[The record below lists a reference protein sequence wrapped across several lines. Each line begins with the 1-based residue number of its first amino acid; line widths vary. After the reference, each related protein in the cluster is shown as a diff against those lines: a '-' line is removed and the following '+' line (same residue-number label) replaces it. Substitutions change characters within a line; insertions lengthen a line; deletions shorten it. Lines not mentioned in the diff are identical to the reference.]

1 MGYELDKLLKSYGVS
16 TATMAAAPSTPTAPT
31 VPVKPTGDA
40 ATPEALD
47 AYNSKTAQYGFN
59 KTAYDADVANYDAN
73 KAAYDI
79 YKTEYQNRISTPR
92 DTSTHYQTAAEK
104 TTASPTTVQG
114 LYQKYLGRE
123 GEPAGTASWQKSFGE
138 QISPQEE
145 QDFLRAATPEMQ
157 QRGMNIPTQNYALAQ
172 PLASPIYNTATAQEV
187 PVNTGKVYNNDT
199 STANLPADFNWVEYI
214 NKNPDLY
221 SVGIDTPQEAAA
233 HWNSYG
239 KNENRSYGQAATTTP
254 VNTGGGVISQLAGN
268 LANGGLFS
276 QSVGNLANKYGVG
289 MAKGGSVK
297 HLVDRYGLQH
307 FEGTNTQPP
316 FDSTDSLLAANT
328 QATQADAAVTE
339 ASQAPS
345 APADTNS
352 QPYRMSPQ
360 IADVMQRNRAQ
371 QEQYNAMLDQS
382 LNSPEM
388 SKIGDSEKY
397 LRLASAFLSPTKTGA
412 FTENLGLA
420 AGQMSEINK
429 SQREA
434 ALSSLKLKLAAQK
447 LRVEAGRDELQA
459 LKGAYPMATPG
470 QVMTNTIQQKR
481 LVAEGEEHQRKLAKD
496 AADESQRQKDNA
508 WKYSASGELD
518 PKEVR
523 KLDALYPKAVTAVKT
538 FGGTSDALIK
548 DIDSLI
554 ANPGLD
560 KITGFFMGRGWMPH
574 SDRDANLAKATYDK
588 ILARGQFGELA
599 KIKASS
605 PTGGALGPV
614 SDTEG
619 QKLKEAFGALDR
631 VQNAEDVRKEL
642 ATIREQILASKTNIT
657 DEFTNTYSYRANR
670 AAPAAAPNVQSLVDY
685 YKTKKKP

>member
-1 MGYELDKLLKSYGVS
+1 MGYELDKIMSQYGVS
-16 TATMAAAPSTPTAPT
+16 TPTMAPAPFTPAAP
-31 VPVKPTGDA
+31 
-40 ATPEALD
+40 
-47 AYNSKTAQYGFN
+47 
-59 KTAYDADVANYDAN
+59 
-73 KAAYDI
+73 
-79 YKTEYQNRISTPR
+79 
-92 DTSTHYQTAAEK
+92 
-104 TTASPTTVQG
+104 
-114 LYQKYLGRE
+114 
-123 GEPAGTASWQKSFGE
+123 
-138 QISPQEE
+138 
-145 QDFLRAATPEMQ
+145 
-157 QRGMNIPTQNYALAQ
+157 
-172 PLASPIYNTATAQEV
+172 
-187 PVNTGKVYNNDT
+187 
-199 STANLPADFNWVEYI
+199 
-214 NKNPDLY
+214 
-221 SVGIDTPQEAAA
+221 TPQ
-233 HWNSYG
+233 G
-239 KNENRSYGQAATTTP
+239 
-254 VNTGGGVISQLAGN
+254 
-268 LANGGLFS
+268 GGLFS
-276 QSVGNLANKYGVG
+276 GLAGNLANKYGVG

-307 FEGTNTQPP
+307 FEGTNTQEP

-470 QVMTNTIQQKR
+470 QVMTHTLGKER
-481 LVAEGEEHQRKLAKD
+481 LSAEGEEHQRKLAKD

>member
-1 MGYELDKLLKSYGVS
+1 MGYELDKIMSQYGVS
-16 TATMAAAPSTPTAPT
+16 TPTMAPAPFTPAAPTAPT
-31 VPVKPTGDA
+31 P
-40 ATPEALD
+40 
-47 AYNSKTAQYGFN
+47 
-59 KTAYDADVANYDAN
+59 
-73 KAAYDI
+73 
-79 YKTEYQNRISTPR
+79 
-92 DTSTHYQTAAEK
+92 
-104 TTASPTTVQG
+104 QG
-114 LYQKYLGRE
+114 
-123 GEPAGTASWQKSFGE
+123 
-138 QISPQEE
+138 
-145 QDFLRAATPEMQ
+145 
-157 QRGMNIPTQNYALAQ
+157 
-172 PLASPIYNTATAQEV
+172 
-187 PVNTGKVYNNDT
+187 
-199 STANLPADFNWVEYI
+199 
-214 NKNPDLY
+214 
-221 SVGIDTPQEAAA
+221 
-233 HWNSYG
+233 
-239 KNENRSYGQAATTTP
+239 
-254 VNTGGGVISQLAGN
+254 
-268 LANGGLFS
+268 GGLFS
-276 QSVGNLANKYGVG
+276 GLAGNLANKYGVG

-307 FEGTNTQPP
+307 FEGTNTQEP

-328 QATQADAAVTE
+328 QATPADADAAD
-339 ASQAPS
+339 ASQTA
-345 APADTNS
+345 TNS

-470 QVMTNTIQQKR
+470 QVMENTLGKDR
-481 LVAEGEEHQRKLAKD
+481 LAAEGEEHRRKLAKD

-538 FGGTSDALIK
+538 FGNTSDALIK

-574 SDRDANLAKATYDK
+574 VDADANLAKATYDK

-599 KIKASS
+599 KIRASS
-605 PTGGALGPV
+605 ATGGTLGSV

-619 QKLKEAFGALDR
+619 QKLKESFGALDR

>member
-1 MGYELDKLLKSYGVS
+1 MGYELDKIMSQYGVS
-16 TATMAAAPSTPTAPT
+16 TPTMAPAPFTPAAP
-31 VPVKPTGDA
+31 
-40 ATPEALD
+40 
-47 AYNSKTAQYGFN
+47 
-59 KTAYDADVANYDAN
+59 
-73 KAAYDI
+73 
-79 YKTEYQNRISTPR
+79 
-92 DTSTHYQTAAEK
+92 
-104 TTASPTTVQG
+104 
-114 LYQKYLGRE
+114 
-123 GEPAGTASWQKSFGE
+123 
-138 QISPQEE
+138 
-145 QDFLRAATPEMQ
+145 
-157 QRGMNIPTQNYALAQ
+157 
-172 PLASPIYNTATAQEV
+172 
-187 PVNTGKVYNNDT
+187 
-199 STANLPADFNWVEYI
+199 
-214 NKNPDLY
+214 
-221 SVGIDTPQEAAA
+221 TPQ
-233 HWNSYG
+233 G
-239 KNENRSYGQAATTTP
+239 
-254 VNTGGGVISQLAGN
+254 
-268 LANGGLFS
+268 GGLFS
-276 QSVGNLANKYGVG
+276 GLAGNLANKYGVG

-307 FEGTNTQPP
+307 FEGTNTQEP

-328 QATQADAAVTE
+328 QATPADADAAD
-339 ASQAPS
+339 ASQTA
-345 APADTNS
+345 TNS

-470 QVMTNTIQQKR
+470 QVMENTLGKDR
-481 LVAEGEEHQRKLAKD
+481 LAAEGEEHRRKLAKD

-538 FGGTSDALIK
+538 FGNTSDALIK

-574 SDRDANLAKATYDK
+574 VDADANLAKATYDK

-599 KIKASS
+599 KIRASS
-605 PTGGALGPV
+605 ATGGTLGSV

-619 QKLKEAFGALDR
+619 QKLKESFGALDR